1 MNSIEWW
8 MIVTIAFAGSFGH
21 CIGMCGG
28 FIVAYSST
36 KIDASMSRGAQLL
49 RHGAYNLGRVSSYTT
64 LGMVFGALGSLFL
77 LTPELHGALFLLA
90 GGLMVVTALGMFGLT
105 RLLQT
110 LERGFS
116 NFTLFKTL
124 FSRLIKS
131 KSIGS
136 FFALGVMNGFF
147 PCGFVFFF
155 AAKAAASASVL
166 TGGLVMAAFGLA
178 TVPTLLALG
187 QSVSFFKEIAFRQT
201 MNRIAALAILIY
213 GLYNVYYGLAY
224 FIDLPM

>member
-1 MNSIEWW
+1 MHGIEWW
-8 MIVTIAFAGSFGH
+8 LIISIAFAGSFGH

-36 KIDASMSRGAQLL
+36 KIDASMSKSAQLI
-49 RHGAYNLGRVSSYTT
+49 RHSAYNIGRVSSYVI
-64 LGMVFGALGSLFL
+64 LGMIFGGIGSLFAL
-77 LTPELHGALFLLA
+77 SMEMHGALFIFA
-90 GGLMVVTALGMFGLT
+90 GIIMIITALGMFGLSK
-105 RLLQT
+105 LIHL

-116 NFTLFKTL
+116 SNPLFKTL
-124 FSRLIKS
+124 FSRMIKS

-136 FFALGVMNGFF
+136 FLALGVMNGFF

-155 AAKAAASASVL
+155 AAKAAASASIIN
-166 TGGLVMAAFGLA
+166 GGLIMAAFGLA
-178 TVPTLLALG
+178 TIPTLLALG

-213 GLYNVYYGLAY
+213 GLYSVYYGLAY
-224 FIDLPM
+224 FFDLPI

>member
-1 MNSIEWW
+1 MNGIEWW
-8 MIVTIAFAGSFGH
+8 AIITIAFAGSLGH

-36 KIDASMSRGAQLL
+36 KIDASMSKGAQFI
-49 RHGAYNLGRVSSYTT
+49 RHGAYNAGRVSSYIS

-77 LTPELHGALFLLA
+77 ITPELHGALFILA
-90 GGLMVVTALGMFGLT
+90 GALMIITALGMFGLSS
-105 RLLQT
+105 LLHA
-110 LERGFS
+110 LERSFS
-116 NFTLFKTL
+116 NFSLFKTL
-124 FSRLIKS
+124 FSRLIKN
-131 KSIGS
+131 KGIGS

-155 AAKAAASASVL
+155 AAKAASSASIID
-166 TGGLVMAAFGLA
+166 GGLIMAAFGLA

-201 MNRIAALAILIY
+201 MNRIAALAIFIY
-213 GLYNVYYGLAY
+213 GIYSIYYGLA
-224 FIDLPM
+224 FFFDLPI

>member
-1 MNSIEWW
+1 MHGIEWW
-8 MIVTIAFAGSFGH
+8 AIISIAFAGSFGH

-36 KIDASMSRGAQLL
+36 KIDATMGRTAQLV
-49 RHGAYNLGRVSSYTT
+49 RHGAYNIGRVSSYTL
-64 LGMVFGALGSLFL
+64 LGMFFGGIGSLFL
-77 LTPELHGALFLLA
+77 ITPEFHGTLFILA
-90 GGLMVVTALGMFGLT
+90 GVLMIITALGMLGFSS
-105 RLLQT
+105 LLRT
-110 LERGFS
+110 LEHSFS
-116 NFTLFKTL
+116 NFSLFKTL

-155 AAKAAASASVL
+155 AAKAAASASIL
-166 TGGLVMAAFGLA
+166 SGGLVMAIFGLS

-201 MNRIAALAILIY
+201 MNKIAALAIFIY
-213 GLYNVYYGLAY
+213 GIYSVYYGLAY
-224 FIDLPM
+224 FFDLPL

>member
-1 MNSIEWW
+1 MNGIEWW
-8 MIVTIAFAGSFGH
+8 LIISIAFAGSFGH

-36 KIDASMSRGAQLL
+36 KIDASMSRTAQFV
-49 RHGAYNLGRVSSYTT
+49 RHGAYNIGRVSSYVI
-64 LGMVFGALGSLFL
+64 LGMIFGAIGSLFAL
-77 LTPELHGALFLLA
+77 SMEMHGTLFIFA
-90 GGLMVVTALGMFGLT
+90 GIVMIVTALGMFGLSS
-105 RLLQT
+105 LIHA

-116 NFTLFKTL
+116 SNVLFKTL

-155 AAKAAASASVL
+155 AAKAAASASIVE
-166 TGGLVMAAFGLA
+166 GGLIMAAFGLA

-201 MNRIAALAILIY
+201 MNRIAALAILLY
-213 GLYNVYYGLAY
+213 GLYSVYYGLAY

>member
-1 MNSIEWW
+1 MHDIEWW
-8 MIVTIAFAGSFGH
+8 LIISIAFAGSFGH
-21 CIGMCGG
+21 CVGMCGG

-36 KIDASMSRGAQLL
+36 KIDASMSRTAQLI
-49 RHGAYNLGRVSSYTT
+49 RHSAYNLGRVSSYIV
-64 LGMVFGALGSLFL
+64 LGMIFGGIGALFSVSMEF
-77 LTPELHGALFLLA
+77 HGALFILA
-90 GGLMVVTALGMFGLT
+90 GIIMIITALGMFGLSK
-105 RLLQT
+105 LIHL

-116 NFTLFKTL
+116 SNSLFKTL

-131 KSIGS
+131 KNIGS

-155 AAKAAASASVL
+155 AAKAAASASIIE
-166 TGGLVMAAFGLA
+166 GGMVMALFGLA

-213 GLYNVYYGLAY
+213 GLYSVYYGLAY
-224 FIDLPM
+224 FFDLPM

>member
-1 MNSIEWW
+1 MHGIEWW
-8 MIVTIAFAGSFGH
+8 LIISIAFAGSFGH

-36 KIDASMSRGAQLL
+36 KIDASMSRSAQIL
-49 RHGAYNLGRVSSYTT
+49 RHSAYNIGRVSSYVM
-64 LGMVFGALGSLFL
+64 LGMVFGGIGSLFAL
-77 LTPELHGALFLLA
+77 SMEMHGALFIFA
-90 GGLMVVTALGMFGLT
+90 GIIMIITALGMFGLSK
-105 RLLQT
+105 LIHL

-116 NFTLFKTL
+116 TNPLFKTL

-155 AAKAAASASVL
+155 AAKAAASASIIN
-166 TGGLVMAAFGLA
+166 GGLIMAAFGLA

-213 GLYNVYYGLAY
+213 GLYSVYYGLAY
-224 FIDLPM
+224 FFNLPI

>member
-1 MNSIEWW
+1 MHDIEWW
-8 MIVTIAFAGSFGH
+8 LIISIAFAGSFGH
-21 CIGMCGG
+21 CVGMCGG

-36 KIDASMSRGAQLL
+36 KIDASMSRTAQLI
-49 RHGAYNLGRVSSYTT
+49 RHSAYNLGRVSSYIV
-64 LGMVFGALGSLFL
+64 LGMIFGGIGALFSVSMEF
-77 LTPELHGALFLLA
+77 HGALFILA
-90 GGLMVVTALGMFGLT
+90 GIIMIVTALGMFGLSK
-105 RLLQT
+105 LIHL

-116 NFTLFKTL
+116 SNSLFKTL

-131 KSIGS
+131 KNIGS

-155 AAKAAASASVL
+155 AAKAAASASIIE
-166 TGGLVMAAFGLA
+166 GGMVMALFGLA

-213 GLYNVYYGLAY
+213 GLYSVYYGLAY
-224 FIDLPM
+224 FFDLPI

>member
-1 MNSIEWW
+1 MESIEWW
-8 MIVTIAFAGSFGH
+8 LIISIAFAGSFGH

-36 KIDASMSRGAQLL
+36 KIDTSMSRGAQLI
-49 RHGAYNLGRVSSYTT
+49 RHGAYNIGRVSSYVI
-64 LGMVFGALGSLFL
+64 LGMIFGAIGALFAL
-77 LTPELHGALFLLA
+77 SMELHGVLFIFA
-90 GGLMVVTALGMFGLT
+90 GIVMIITALGMFGLSS
-105 RLLQT
+105 LIHA
-110 LERGFS
+110 LERSFS
-116 NFTLFKTL
+116 SNPVFKAL

-155 AAKAAASASVL
+155 AAKAASSASIID
-166 TGGLVMAAFGLA
+166 GGLIMAAFGLA

-213 GLYNVYYGLAY
+213 GLYSVYYGLAY
-224 FIDLPM
+224 FFDLPI

>member
-1 MNSIEWW
+1 MHGIEWW
-8 MIVTIAFAGSFGH
+8 LIISIAFAGSFGH

-36 KIDASMSRGAQLL
+36 KIDTSMSRGDQLI
-49 RHGAYNLGRVSSYTT
+49 RHGAYNIGRVSSYAV
-64 LGMVFGALGSLFL
+64 LGMVFGAIGSLFAL
-77 LTPELHGALFLLA
+77 SMEMHGALFIFA
-90 GGLMVVTALGMFGLT
+90 GIIMIITALGMFGLSK
-105 RLLQT
+105 LIHV

-116 NFTLFKTL
+116 SNPVFKTL

-155 AAKAAASASVL
+155 AAKAAASASIIN
-166 TGGLVMAAFGLA
+166 GGLIMATFGLA

-213 GLYNVYYGLAY
+213 GLYSVYYGLAY
-224 FIDLPM
+224 FFDLPI

>member
-1 MNSIEWW
+1 MHGIEWW
-8 MIVTIAFAGSFGH
+8 LIVSIAFAGSFGH

-36 KIDASMSRGAQLL
+36 KIDASMSRTEQFV
-49 RHGAYNLGRVSSYTT
+49 RHGAYNLGRVSSYAV
-64 LGMVFGALGSLFL
+64 LGMVFGAIGSLFAL
-77 LTPELHGALFLLA
+77 SMEMHGVLFIFA
-90 GGLMVVTALGMFGLT
+90 GIIMIITALGMFGLSK
-105 RLLQT
+105 LIHV

-116 NFTLFKTL
+116 SNALFKAL

-155 AAKAAASASVL
+155 AAKAAASASIL
-166 TGGLVMAAFGLA
+166 KGGLIMAVFGLA

-187 QSVSFFKEIAFRQT
+187 QSVSIFKEIAFRQT

-213 GLYNVYYGLAY
+213 GLYSVYYGLAY
-224 FIDLPM
+224 FFDLPI

>member
-1 MNSIEWW
+1 MGTIEWW
-8 MIVTIAFAGSFGH
+8 AIITIAFAGSFGH

-36 KIDASMSRGAQLL
+36 KIDSSMSRSAQFI
-49 RHGAYNLGRVSSYTT
+49 RHGAYNIGRVSSYII
-64 LGMVFGALGSLFL
+64 LGMVFGAIGSLFL
-77 LTPELHGALFLLA
+77 INMQFHGALFILA
-90 GGLMVVTALGMFGLT
+90 GILMIITALGMFGLSS
-105 RLLQT
+105 LLHA
-110 LERGFS
+110 LEHSFS
-116 NFTLFKTL
+116 NFSLFKTL

-155 AAKAAASASVL
+155 AAKAAASASIL
-166 TGGLVMAAFGLA
+166 NGGLIMAAFGLA

-213 GLYNVYYGLAY
+213 GLYSVYYGLAY
-224 FIDLPM
+224 FFDLPL

>member
-1 MNSIEWW
+1 MHGIEWW
-8 MIVTIAFAGSFGH
+8 LIISIAFAGSFGH

-36 KIDASMSRGAQLL
+36 KIDAGMSRWAQLI
-49 RHGAYNLGRVSSYTT
+49 RHGAYNVGRVSSYVV
-64 LGMVFGALGSLFL
+64 LGMVFGGIGALISISM
-77 LTPELHGALFLLA
+77 EMHGALFIFA
-90 GGLMVVTALGMFGLT
+90 GVIMIITALGMFGLSK
-105 RLLQT
+105 LIHL

-116 NFTLFKTL
+116 SNSLFKAL

-155 AAKAAASASVL
+155 AAKAAASASL
-166 TGGLVMAAFGLA
+166 LEGGLIMAVFGLA

-213 GLYNVYYGLAY
+213 GLYSVYYGLAY
-224 FIDLPM
+224 FFDLPI

>member
-1 MNSIEWW
+1 MNGIEWW
-8 MIVTIAFAGSFGH
+8 LIVSIAFAGSFGH

-36 KIDASMSRGAQLL
+36 KIDASMSRTAQLL
-49 RHGAYNLGRVSSYTT
+49 RHGAYNVGRVSSYVI
-64 LGMVFGALGSLFL
+64 LGMVFGAIGSL
-77 LTPELHGALFLLA
+77 LTFTMEMHGALFMFA
-90 GGLMVVTALGMFGLT
+90 GAVMVITALGMFGVSSLIHA
-105 RLLQT
+105 

-116 NFTLFKTL
+116 SNALFKTL

-166 TGGLVMAAFGLA
+166 DGGLIMAAFGLA

-201 MNRIAALAILIY
+201 MNRIAASAILIY
-213 GLYNVYYGLAY
+213 GLYSIYYGLAY
-224 FIDLPM
+224 FFDLPL

>member
-1 MNSIEWW
+1 MHDIEWW
-8 MIVTIAFAGSFGH
+8 LIISIAFAGSFGH
-21 CIGMCGG
+21 CVGMCGG

-36 KIDASMSRGAQLL
+36 KIDASMSRTAQLI
-49 RHGAYNLGRVSSYTT
+49 RHSAYNLGRVSSYIV
-64 LGMVFGALGSLFL
+64 LGMIFGGIGALFSISMEF
-77 LTPELHGALFLLA
+77 HGALFILA
-90 GGLMVVTALGMFGLT
+90 GIIMIITALGMFGLSK
-105 RLLQT
+105 LIHL

-116 NFTLFKTL
+116 SNSLFKTL

-131 KSIGS
+131 KNIGS

-155 AAKAAASASVL
+155 AAKAAASASVIE
-166 TGGLVMAAFGLA
+166 GGMVMALFGLA

-201 MNRIAALAILIY
+201 MNRIAGLAILIY
-213 GLYNVYYGLAY
+213 GLYSVYYGLAY
-224 FIDLPM
+224 FFDLPM

>member
-1 MNSIEWW
+1 MTSIEWW
-8 MIVTIAFAGSFGH
+8 AIITIAFAGSFGH

-36 KIDASMSRGAQLL
+36 KIDASMSRTAQLI
-49 RHGAYNLGRVSSYTT
+49 RHSAYNLGRVSSYVV
-64 LGMVFGALGSLFL
+64 LGMFFGAVGSLFAL
-77 LTPELHGALFLLA
+77 SMEMHGVLFIFA
-90 GGLMVVTALGMFGLT
+90 GIVMIITALGMFGLS
-105 RLLQT
+105 RLIHI
-110 LERGFS
+110 LERSFS
-116 NFTLFKTL
+116 TNTLFKTL

-136 FFALGVMNGFF
+136 FFALGIMNGFF

-155 AAKAAASASVL
+155 AAKAAASASIID
-166 TGGLVMAAFGLA
+166 GGLIMAAFGLA

-213 GLYNVYYGLAY
+213 GLYSIYYGLAY
-224 FIDLPM
+224 FFDLPI

>member
-1 MNSIEWW
+1 MNGIEWW
-8 MIVTIAFAGSFGH
+8 AIITIAFAGSFGH

-49 RHGAYNLGRVSSYTT
+49 RHSAYNLGRVSSYAI
-64 LGMVFGALGSLFL
+64 LGMIFGGLGSLFL
-77 LTPELHGALFLLA
+77 ITPQLHGTLFLFA
-90 GGLMVVTALGMFGLT
+90 GALMIITALGMFGLSS
-105 RLLQT
+105 LLHT

-116 NFTLFKTL
+116 NFSLFKTL

-155 AAKAAASASVL
+155 AAKAAASASIL

-213 GLYNVYYGLAY
+213 GLYSVYYGLAY

>member
-1 MNSIEWW
+1 MHGIEWW
-8 MIVTIAFAGSFGH
+8 LIISIAFAGSFGH

-49 RHGAYNLGRVSSYTT
+49 RHGAYNTGRVSSYVM
-64 LGMVFGALGSLFL
+64 LGMIFGAIGSLFAL
-77 LTPELHGALFLLA
+77 SMEMHGALFIFA
-90 GGLMVVTALGMFGLT
+90 GIIMIITALGMFGLSK
-105 RLLQT
+105 LIHL

-116 NFTLFKTL
+116 SNPLFKTL

-155 AAKAAASASVL
+155 AAKAAASASIIE
-166 TGGLVMAAFGLA
+166 GGMIMGVFGLA
-178 TVPTLLALG
+178 TIPTLLALG

-213 GLYNVYYGLAY
+213 GLYSVYYGLAY
-224 FIDLPM
+224 FFDLPI

>member
-1 MNSIEWW
+1 MHSIEWW
-8 MIVTIAFAGSFGH
+8 VIISIAFAGSFGH

-36 KIDASMSRGAQLL
+36 KIDASMSRPAQLV
-49 RHGAYNLGRVSSYTT
+49 RHSAYNIGRVSSYVI
-64 LGMVFGALGSLFL
+64 LGMIFGAIGSLFAL
-77 LTPELHGALFLLA
+77 SMEMHGALFIFA
-90 GGLMVVTALGMFGLT
+90 GIVMIITALGMFGISSLIHA
-105 RLLQT
+105 
-110 LERGFS
+110 LERSFS
-116 NFTLFKTL
+116 SNPVFKAL

-131 KSIGS
+131 KSVGS

-155 AAKAAASASVL
+155 AAKAAASASIID
-166 TGGLVMAAFGLA
+166 GGLIMAAFGLA

-213 GLYNVYYGLAY
+213 GLYSIYYGLAY
-224 FIDLPM
+224 FFDLPI

>member
-1 MNSIEWW
+1 MNSVEWW
-8 MIVTIAFAGSFGH
+8 AIITIAFAGSFGH

-49 RHGAYNLGRVSSYTT
+49 RHGAYNLGRISSYVV
-64 LGMVFGALGSLFL
+64 LGMIFGGLGSLFL
-77 LTPELHGALFLLA
+77 ITPAFHGTLFILAGAL
-90 GGLMVVTALGMFGLT
+90 MIVTALGMFGLSS
-105 RLLQT
+105 LLHV
-110 LERGFS
+110 LERSFS
-116 NFTLFKTL
+116 NFSLFKTL

-136 FFALGVMNGFF
+136 FFALGIMNGFF

-155 AAKAAASASVL
+155 AAKAAASASIL
-166 TGGLVMAAFGLA
+166 TGGMVMGAFGLA
-178 TVPTLLALG
+178 TVPALLALG

-213 GLYNVYYGLAY
+213 GLYSVYYGLAY
-224 FIDLPM
+224 FVDLPM